1 MAKSTYSVSG
11 LKIALQGGTDRTY
24 YASWSF
30 SHSHLDSFSVIWQYQ
45 VNGVWFE
52 GSNGSSPAN
61 VRTSTYSAPEN
72 ALSIRVKVKPVSTKH
87 KVNKKD
93 VTYWNGSWGAGW
105 VEQGMPS
112 STAQTPDVPSSI
124 DVKADK
130 FTLTATVDCYD
141 PKTEAIEFEIVQDD
155 AIKAFATKADVV
167 MNRASISWSDMVAGS
182 RYKVRCRGA
191 KYITSKAAQQSNSTF
206 ISSPSKPTK
215 TASKKKKKSKAVLV
229 QGTATSL
236 TSTASNS
243 VANYEIV
250 RTAITS
256 DWSNY
261 SSDVYAPPEAVTGV
275 AVEAVSTTQF
285 KVSWDEAANASKYVV
300 EYTNN
305 EDYFKTNPSA
315 IQSQEITDGTIALI
329 SVDNGD
335 KYFFRVKVETKDNG
349 ESGWSDIES
358 CATGRQP
365 NAPTTWSST
374 STTYVGRNV
383 TLYWTHNAA
392 DGSRERRAQL
402 ELTVNGVPE
411 IKTIEN
417 EAIENLF
424 LDDTG
429 TYSEVFETKELE
441 DGATLEWRVRT
452 QGAIDT
458 YSEWSVSRTVDI
470 YAPPS
475 LTLSIGKEN
484 RWLWDSFNFET
495 DDIYSAP
502 GALVPFDDN
511 ILTSF
516 PLFVQLYAQP
526 YTQTPVTYY
535 ISIVSNDT
543 YDDIDDTGTGFRV
556 SAGDEVFSQFYESSK
571 HLLTAIISAG
581 DINLDTSHS
590 YTIKATVAMDS
601 SLSADAKDTFSVSWD
616 DESYDVD
623 IEDQGV
629 DADLF
634 AIYMKPYCNDEN
646 GDPVPD
652 VSLSVYRQTFDGMFV
667 EIASGIDN
675 MIQPTIVDPHPALD
689 YGRYRVVAK
698 SNITGRVFFYDAPP
712 IPIGETSI
720 VIQWDETI
728 RALDTDEEEAV
739 DLQPWSGNIL
749 VLPWNVDV
757 SESNDKD
764 VEHVAYIGRRHPV
777 SYYGTQVGQKGSWKT
792 TIDKYDFDTID
803 LLRRLAV
810 YMGDVY
816 VREPSGVG
824 YWATINVSFGR
835 DHNSVTSPVTIEVT
849 RVEGGA

>member
-1 MAKSTYSVSG
+1 M
-11 LKIALQGGTDRTY
+11 
-24 YASWSF
+24 
-30 SHSHLDSFSVIWQYQ
+30 
-45 VNGVWFE
+45 
-52 GSNGSSPAN
+52 
-61 VRTSTYSAPEN
+61 
-72 ALSIRVKVKPVSTKH
+72 
-87 KVNKKD
+87 
-93 VTYWNGSWGAGW
+93 
-105 VEQGMPS
+105 
-112 STAQTPDVPSSI
+112 
-124 DVKADK
+124 
-130 FTLTATVDCYD
+130 
-141 PKTEAIEFEIVQDD
+141 
-155 AIKAFATKADVV
+155 
-167 MNRASISWSDMVAGS
+167 
-182 RYKVRCRGA
+182 
-191 KYITSKAAQQSNSTF
+191 AQQSNSTF
-206 ISSPSKPTK
+206 ISSPSKPSK
-215 TASKKKKKSKAVLV
+215 TNSKKKKKSKAVLV
-229 QGTATSL
+229 QATATQL
-236 TSTASNS
+236 TGASNAA
-243 VANYEIV
+243 VNYNIV
-250 RTAITS
+250 KTAITS

-275 AVEAVSTTQF
+275 TVEAVSPTQF
-285 KVSWDEAANASKYVV
+285 KVSWDEVANASKYVV

-335 KYFFRVKVETKDNG
+335 KYFFRVK
-349 ESGWSDIES
+349 
-358 CATGRQP
+358 
-365 NAPTTWSST
+365 PTTWSST

-392 DGSRERRAQL
+392 DGSRERRAEL
-402 ELTVNGVPE
+402 ELTVNGVTE
-411 IKTIEN
+411 TRIIEN
-417 EAIENLF
+417 ESITNLF

-429 TYSEVFETKELE
+429 TYSEVFETEKLE

-452 QGAIDT
+452 QGVIDT

-484 RWLWDSFNFET
+484 KWKWDTFNFET
-495 DDIYSAP
+495 DDINTAP
-502 GALVPFDDN
+502 GEIVPFDN
-511 ILTSF
+511 NVLTSF

-581 DINLDTSHS
+581 DINLDTSYS

-601 SLSADAKDTFSVSWD
+601 SLSADAEDTFSVSWD

-652 VSLSVYRQTFDGMFV
+652 VSLAVYRQTFDGMFV

-675 MIQPTIVDPHPALD
+675 TIQPTIVDPHPALD

-698 SNITGRVFFYDAPP
+698 SNITGRVFYYDAPP

-720 VIQWDETI
+720 VIQWEETI
-728 RALDTDEEEAV
+728 RALDTDEEEAA

-835 DHNSVTSPVTIEVT
+835 DHNSVVSPVTIEVT